1 MSAVSVTE
9 LLYANAAERADAEA
23 VVHHGE
29 RVTWGELVDQVE
41 RLARGLAANGIRAGD
56 AVALVLRD
64 DPWYVASF
72 HAVSALGA
80 IVVPVNPAFKQAELE
95 FVFRTGEV
103 RCVIADERSAGVCE
117 RIAAALEGPVT
128 VVATSDAHGQ
138 SLTIDAL
145 VEGPP
150 ADRLAPRDPD
160 ETFVY
165 QFSSGSTGRPK
176 RVPRTHGQ
184 CAAEAALYASLG
196 MTAEDR
202 IFSAIPLFHTWG
214 QGACLLAP
222 AATGATVVILED
234 PNPFLLQRHRALE
247 LLERER
253 ATIFPGVPF
262 QFRLLAEAPDGA
274 DLSALRLCFSA
285 GTALPRETF
294 EAFGEKYGVLVRQLY
309 GATEAGVI
317 AANMD
322 PDPVAT
328 FESVG
333 RPVGEIDVAIVD
345 DDGQMVPAGEVG
357 EVAFSSPALTDGY
370 SNLDDV
376 NRTAFRDGRFFTG
389 DLGRLDAEGRLYIAG
404 RKKLLLE
411 VGGYKVDPIEVE
423 DVLVAHP
430 KVVEAVVVG
439 VPGRADGEE
448 TVKAVVVPDDD
459 CDDRELIRF
468 CQERLANYKVPRIVE
483 FRDEI
488 PKSPLGKIL
497 RKYLV

>member
-1 MSAVSVTE
+1 MSITD
-9 LLYANAAERADAEA
+9 LLYANAETRPDAEA
-23 VVHHGE
+23 VVHGGE
-29 RVTWGELVDQVE
+29 RVTWRDLVDQIE
-41 RLARGLAANGIRAGD
+41 RLAHGLSGSGVAPGD

-64 DPWYVASF
+64 GPWFVASF

-80 IVVPVNPAFKQAELE
+80 IVVPVNPAFKAAELE
-95 FVFRTGEV
+95 FVFRNAGV
-103 RCVIADERSAGVCE
+103 GHVIADERSAGVCE
-117 RIAAALEGPVT
+117 RIAAGLDGPVT
-128 VVATSDAHGQ
+128 VMSTGDAHGQ
-138 SLTIDAL
+138 SLNVEAL
-145 VEGPP
+145 VAG
-150 ADRLAPRDPD
+150 ASSGRLAARDPG
-160 ETFVY
+160 ETLVY
-165 QFSSGSTGRPK
+165 QFSSGSSGRPK

-184 CAAEAALYASLG
+184 CSAEADLYASLG
-196 MTAEDR
+196 ILAEDR

-214 QGACLLAP
+214 MGACLFAP
-222 AATGATVVILED
+222 AATGATLIVLED

-253 ATIFPGVPF
+253 ATVFPGVPF
-262 QFRLLAEAPDGA
+262 QFRLLAEAPAEA

-317 AANMD
+317 AANTD

-328 FESVG
+328 FDSVG
-333 RPVGEIDVAIVD
+333 KPVGSIDVAIVD
-345 DDGQMVPAGEVG
+345 DDGQPVAVGEVG
-357 EVAFSSPALTDGY
+357 EVAFASPALTSGY
-370 SNLDDV
+370 ANLEEV
-376 NRTAFRDGRFFTG
+376 NRTAFRDGRFYTG
-389 DLGRLDAEGRLYIAG
+389 DLGRLDDEGRLYIVG

-423 DVLVAHP
+423 DVLGAHP
-430 KVVEAVVVG
+430 KVAEAVVVG

-448 TVKAVVVPDDD
+448 TVKAVVVPNDD

-468 CQERLANYKVPRIVE
+468 CQEHLANYKVPRIVE